1 MAATVARRGLPV
13 RSMACYACPVRVPVT
28 AMPPDCLEKILKARV
43 YDVAADTPLALAPGV
58 SGL

>member
-1 MAATVARRGLPV
+1 
-13 RSMACYACPVRVPVT
+13 MACYACPVRVPVT